1 MPNIAQVLKEEI
13 ARIARKQ
20 IKQETLK
27 LQRDSIWLKKSI
39 ASLKRQITSL
49 ERGNRLLCSEVSRQR
64 TGSIPRSDE
73 LKKMR
78 VTGAMIRSLRTRL
91 KISQANLAKLIGVSG
106 QSVYQWERKKGGL
119 RLRQETKVA
128 LHRIRKMGVREA
140 RVELEKL

>member
-13 ARIARKQ
+13 ARIARRQ
-20 IKQETLK
+20 IKQETAK
-27 LQRDSIWLKKSI
+27 LQRDSVWLRKSV
-39 ASLKRQITSL
+39 ASLKRQITAL
-49 ERGNRLLCSEVSRQR
+49 ERENRLLRSEVSRQR
-64 TGSIPRSDE
+64 AGSIPRGEE

-78 VTGAMIRSLRTRL
+78 VTGSMIRKLRDRL
-91 KISQANLAKLIGVSG
+91 KISQAGLAKLVGVSG

-128 LHRIRKMGVREA
+128 LHRVRQMGVREA